1 MKRAF
6 ERTVLLLG
14 IFFLLPLHSADH
26 LSYAQRPAP
35 GGTGQRAKTR
45 KVVETKEEK
54 ATPSPTPAPATVQ
67 APPSAGQVDPL
78 LLRSFKWRS
87 VGPANMGGRVAD
99 FAVVES
105 NPDII
110 FAGLGTGGVWKT
122 TNHGVTWSPVFDREA
137 VASVGAVAVSP
148 SDSNLVWVGTGE
160 ANNRN
165 SSSWGNGVYKSTDAG
180 KTWTNVGLENTHDIG
195 RIAIHPADSNTVYV
209 TALGH
214 LWGPNKERGLY
225 KTTDGG
231 KTWTA
236 VLQIDAE
243 TGPAGRAAG
252 GAGSGAGVVD
262 VAMDPS
268 DPNIVY
274 AAAYQRRRTPWS
286 FTSGGPGSGL
296 YKSTDGGKTWRK
308 LTQGLPAGSLGRIG
322 IDIYRKNPNVV
333 YAIIESDVGGRTRSL
348 EEKSREGGLF
358 RSEDKGETWKRISE
372 VNPRPFYYSKVRVDP
387 QNENNI
393 YVLGA
398 RLYTSEDG
406 GKTFRSDAGRDI
418 HGDFHAMWIDPS
430 NSNHLIAGSDGGI
443 YLSYDRAKTWDF
455 VNHLPIGEFY
465 NVSVDTRRPYFIC
478 GGLQDTG
485 SWCGPSASR
494 NQDGITNADWY
505 RIGGGDGFHVAS
517 DPGDPDIVYAESQ
530 GGNLFRLNRRTGERK
545 NLKPVPKEGEPA
557 YRFNW
562 NSPFVISHHDSK
574 TLYFGG
580 NRLFKLTE
588 RGDRWDP
595 ISPDLS
601 TQDPQKMTA
610 AGSGAE
616 THCTIVSLA
625 ESPLKAGLIWAG
637 TDDGNIQV
645 TQDGGA
651 TWTNVAANLAPT
663 SPGQAGPAV
672 GGASIPKNLY
682 VSRLEASHFEEGT
695 AYVAIDGHRSDI
707 FSPFLFMTTDFGKTW
722 KSIVGNLPLAEN
734 ARGEPRNA
742 PVKVIREDPRNRQL
756 LFAGTEFGFYV
767 SFDRG
772 GKWLSLKNDLPT
784 VAVDDIVIHPR
795 DRDVVIGTHGRSIYV
810 LDDITPLEELTPE
823 VLAADVHLFSIRPAL
838 RSHYLPGNA
847 AWGHRFFK
855 AKNPP
860 FGAYINYYLKA
871 FTGEE
876 VKITIADAAGKKVRE
891 LTGTQYPG
899 FNRVVWD
906 LQFDPIGRVPASLS
920 GEQPELV
927 PAGEYTVT
935 LAVGEKKLSTKLVV
949 EE

>member
-1 MKRAF
+1 
-6 ERTVLLLG
+6 
-14 IFFLLPLHSADH
+14 
-26 LSYAQRPAP
+26 
-35 GGTGQRAKTR
+35 
-45 KVVETKEEK
+45 
-54 ATPSPTPAPATVQ
+54 
-67 APPSAGQVDPL
+67 
-78 LLRSFKWRS
+78 
-87 VGPANMGGRVAD
+87 MGGRVAD
-99 FAVVES
+99 FAVLES
-105 NPDII
+105 NPDTI

-122 TNHGVTWSPVFDREA
+122 ANNGVTWTPVFDREA
-137 VASVGAVAVSP
+137 VASVGAVAVSQ
-148 SDSNLVWVGTGE
+148 SDPNIVWVGTGE

-165 SSSWGNGVYKSTDAG
+165 SSSWGNGVYKSTDGG
-180 KTWTNVGLENTHDIG
+180 KTWSNVGLQDSHDIG
-195 RIAIHPADSNTVYV
+195 RIAIHPADTNTVYV
-209 TALGH
+209 AALGH
-214 LWGPNKERGLY
+214 LWGANPERGLY

-236 VLQIDAE
+236 VLQIDAD
-243 TGPAGRAAG
+243 TGPAG
-252 GAGSGAGVVD
+252 SGTGVVD
-262 VAMDPS
+262 VAIDPG

-274 AAAYQRRRTPWS
+274 AAAYQRRRTPWN

-296 YKSTDGGKTWRK
+296 YKSSDAGKTWQK
-308 LTQGLPAGSLGRIG
+308 LTQGLPAGPLGRIG

-333 YAIIESDVGGRTRSL
+333 YVIIESDLGGRTRSI
-348 EEKSREGGLF
+348 EERSREGGLF
-358 RSEDKGETWKRISE
+358 RSEDKGESWKRLSE

-387 QNENNI
+387 QNEANI

-398 RLYTSEDG
+398 RFYITEDG
-406 GKTFRSDAGRDI
+406 GKTFRNDGGTGI
-418 HGDFHAMWIDPS
+418 HGDFHAMWINPA
-430 NSNHLIAGSDGGI
+430 NSNHLLLGSDGGI
-443 YLSYDRAKTWDF
+443 YLSYDRAKSWDF
-455 VNHLPIGEFY
+455 VNHLAVGEFY
-465 NVSVDTRRPYFIC
+465 NVNVDRRRPYFIC
-478 GGLQDTG
+478 GGLQDNG

-494 NQDGITNADWY
+494 NLDGITNANWY

-517 DPGDPDIVYAESQ
+517 DPDDPDIVYAESQ

-545 NLKPVPKEGEPA
+545 NLKPIPKEGQA
-557 YRFNW
+557 GYRFNW

-616 THCTIVSLA
+616 THCTIVSLS
-625 ESPLKAGLIWAG
+625 ESPLKPGPAGGGGAIIWAG
-637 TDDGNIQV
+637 TDDGNIQL

-651 TWTNVAANLAPT
+651 TWTNVAANITPT
-663 SPGQAGPAV
+663 SRGAAGPAL
-672 GGASIPKNLY
+672 GGASLPKNLY
-682 VSRLEASHFEEGT
+682 ISRIEASHFEEGT
-695 AYVAIDGHRSDI
+695 AYVALDGHRSDV
-707 FSPFLFMTTDFGKTW
+707 FSPFVFMTLNFGKTW
-722 KSIVGNLPLAEN
+722 KNISSNLPT
-734 ARGEPRNA
+734 NA

-756 LFAGTEFGFYV
+756 LFASTEFGLYV

-772 GKWLSLKNDLPT
+772 GKWLPLKNDLPT

-810 LDDITPLEELTPE
+810 LDDITALQELTPE
-823 VLAADVHLFSIRPAL
+823 VLAADAHLFSIRPAL
-838 RSHYLPGNA
+838 RFHYLPGNA
-847 AWGHRFFK
+847 AWGNRFFK
-855 AKNPP
+855 VKNPP

-871 FTGEE
+871 FTGDE
-876 VKITIADAAGKKVRE
+876 VKITIADAGGKKVRE

-906 LQFDPIGRVPASLS
+906 LQFDPTGRIGAPGP

-927 PAGEYTVT
+927 PTGEYTVT
-935 LAVGEKKLSTKLVV
+935 LAVGEKKLTTKVLV

>member
-1 MKRAF
+1 
-6 ERTVLLLG
+6 
-14 IFFLLPLHSADH
+14 
-26 LSYAQRPAP
+26 
-35 GGTGQRAKTR
+35 
-45 KVVETKEEK
+45 
-54 ATPSPTPAPATVQ
+54 
-67 APPSAGQVDPL
+67 
-78 LLRSFKWRS
+78 
-87 VGPANMGGRVAD
+87 MGGRVAD
-99 FAVVES
+99 FAVLES
-105 NPDII
+105 NPDTI

-122 TNHGVTWSPVFDREA
+122 TNNGVTWTPVFDREA
-137 VASVGAVAVSP
+137 VASVGAVAVSQ
-148 SDSNLVWVGTGE
+148 SDPNIVWVGTGE

-165 SSSWGNGVYKSTDAG
+165 SSSWGNGVYKSTDSG
-180 KTWTNVGLENTHDIG
+180 KTWSNMGLQETHDIG
-195 RIAIHPADSNTVYV
+195 RIAIHPADKNTVYLA
-209 TALGH
+209 ALGH
-214 LWGPNKERGLY
+214 LWGANPERGLY

-236 VLQIDAE
+236 VLQIDAG
-243 TGPAGRAAG
+243 TGPAG
-252 GAGSGAGVVD
+252 SGTGVVD
-262 VAMDPS
+262 VAIDPS

-274 AAAYQRRRTPWS
+274 AAAYQRHRTPWN

-296 YKSTDGGKTWRK
+296 YKSADGGNTWRK
-308 LTQGLPAGSLGRIG
+308 LTQGLPAGPLGRIG

-333 YAIIESDVGGRTRSL
+333 YVIIESDIGGRTRSI
-348 EEKSREGGLF
+348 EERSREGGLF
-358 RSEDKGETWKRISE
+358 RSEDKGESWKRLSE

-387 QNENNI
+387 QNEANI

-398 RLYTSEDG
+398 RFYISEDG
-406 GKTFRSDAGRDI
+406 GKTFRNDGGTGI
-418 HGDFHAMWIDPS
+418 HGDFHAMWINPA
-430 NSNHLIAGSDGGI
+430 NSNHLLFGSDGGI
-443 YLSYDRAKTWDF
+443 YLSYDRAKSWDF
-455 VNHLPIGEFY
+455 INHLAVGEFY
-465 NVSVDTRRPYFIC
+465 NVNVDRRKPYFIC
-478 GGLQDTG
+478 GGLQDNG
-485 SWCGPSASR
+485 SWCGPSQTR
-494 NQDGITNADWY
+494 NLDGITNADWY

-517 DPGDPDIVYAESQ
+517 DPDDPDIVYAESQ

-545 NLKPVPKEGEPA
+545 NLKPIPKEGEA
-557 YRFNW
+557 GYRFNW

-645 TQDGGA
+645 TQDGGT
-651 TWTNVAANLAPT
+651 TWMNVAGNLPL
-663 SPGQAGPAV
+663 PGRGEPSV
-672 GGASIPKNLY
+672 PKNLY
-682 VSRLEASHFEEGT
+682 VSRMEASHFEEGT
-695 AYVAIDGHRSDI
+695 AYVALDGHRSDV
-707 FSPFLFMTTDFGKTW
+707 FSPFLFMTTDFGKSW
-722 KSIVGNLPLAEN
+722 KSIASNLSA
-734 ARGEPRNA
+734 NA
-742 PVKVIREDPRNRQL
+742 PVKVIREDPRNSQL
-756 LFAGTEFGFYV
+756 LFAGTEFGLYV

-772 GKWLSLKNDLPT
+772 SKWLPLKNDLPT

-810 LDDITPLEELTPE
+810 LDDITALQELTPE
-823 VLAADVHLFSIRPAL
+823 VSGSDVHLFSIRPAL
-838 RSHYLPGNA
+838 RFHYLPGNA
-847 AWGHRFFK
+847 AWGNRFFK

-860 FGAYINYYLKA
+860 FGANINYYLKA
-871 FTGEE
+871 FTGDE
-876 VKITIADAAGKKVRE
+876 VKITIADAAGKKMRE

-906 LQFDPIGRVPASLS
+906 LQFDPTGRVGAPGP

-935 LAVGEKKLSTKLVV
+935 MGVDEKKLTAKVVV